1 MADALTMSPARER
14 QESTGGRPE
23 QKRPG
28 STALSVTVIV
38 LACNEEL
45 HLERCL
51 ANVAGWAESMIVA
64 ASFSTDRTVDI
75 ARRFGAQLQRRP
87 FKHQAEQFQ
96 WALDHC
102 EVTTEWVLRLDADE
116 YLEEALKAEIAQRL
130 PGLPPEVTGVILKRK
145 VIFRDNWIRHG
156 GYYPAS
162 FLRLW
167 RRGAACIEQR
177 WMDEHAI
184 LLHGRSVTMAH
195 DFVDHNL
202 RDITWWIDKHNRY
215 ATRQMVDFIGLE
227 HALFS
232 IDDRVKT
239 HGDAKTRRKR
249 ALRNR
254 VFGNAPLY
262 LRSVLYFLYRYFL
275 RLGVLDG
282 KQGFVFH
289 YLHGFWSF
297 LLMDINIQEP
307 RHHISLHGINAF
319 RQYLARHHNIE
330 L

>member
-1 MADALTMSPARER
+1 MISPPSVRKA
-14 QESTGGRPE
+14 STGARPE
-23 QKRPG
+23 HKPP
-28 STALSVTVIV
+28 SSPALSVTVAV
-38 LACNEEL
+38 LTYNEEI

-51 ANVAGWAESMIVA
+51 ANVAGWAERVIVVD
-64 ASFSTDRTVDI
+64 SFSTDRTVEI
-75 ARRFGAQLQRRP
+75 ARRFGAQLHQRP

-102 EVTTEWVLRLDADE
+102 EIATDWVLRLDADE
-116 YLEEALKAEIAQRL
+116 YLEEALKTEIAQRL
-130 PGLPPEVTGVILKRK
+130 PALPPEVTGVILKRK
-145 VIFRDNWIRHG
+145 VIFRGTWIRHG
-156 GYYPAS
+156 GYYPTS

-167 RRGAACIEQR
+167 RRGAAHIEQR

-184 LLHGRSVTMAH
+184 LLRGRSVTMAH

-202 RDITWWIDKHNRY
+202 RDITWWTYKHNRY

-227 HALFS
+227 YGLFS
-232 IDDRVKT
+232 IDDRMKT

-262 LRSVLYFLYRYFL
+262 VRSVLYFLYRYVL

-282 KQGFVFH
+282 KQGFIFH
-289 YLHGFWSF
+289 YLHGFWYF
-297 LLMDINIQEP
+297 LLMDIKIDEA
-307 RHHISLHGINAF
+307 RTYIRLYGVDAF